1 MKKYNY
7 SNEIANVVKQFL
19 DEDDWH
25 YSFDEN
31 RGNFKFGLCIDSKM
45 KNIRYLV
52 DVDDDNVIV
61 YGTAPVGA
69 DSDDKQMMAKM
80 AEYICRVNYGL
91 QNGSFELDFR
101 DGEIRFKSYV
111 DCDGCMPGKDVI
123 RNSVHCTAMMFERYS
138 PGMIDIIFA
147 GSNAKEAIEKC
158 EKSPEEELRSM
169 LSVLGEEF
177 GDGGIDE
184 MLERVA
190 QRLGIATDDET
201 ECLSAEDTDVHMDLF
216 RKKEGAE

>member
-1 MKKYNY
+1 
-7 SNEIANVVKQFL
+7 
-19 DEDDWH
+19 
-25 YSFDEN
+25 
-31 RGNFKFGLCIDSKM
+31 
-45 KNIRYLV
+45 
-52 DVDDDNVIV
+52 
-61 YGTAPVGA
+61 
-69 DSDDKQMMAKM
+69 
-80 AEYICRVNYGL
+80 
-91 QNGSFELDFR
+91 
-101 DGEIRFKSYV
+101 
-111 DCDGCMPGKDVI
+111 MPGKDVI

-169 LSVLGEEF
+169 LSALGEEF

-190 QRLGIATDDET
+190 QRLGIATDDGT

>member
-1 MKKYNY
+1 
-7 SNEIANVVKQFL
+7 
-19 DEDDWH
+19 
-25 YSFDEN
+25 
-31 RGNFKFGLCIDSKM
+31 M

-52 DVDDDNVIV
+52 DVDDDSVIV
-61 YGTAPVGA
+61 YGIAPVGA
-69 DSDDKQMMAKM
+69 DSDDKQMMTEM
-80 AEYICRVNYGL
+80 AEYICRANYRL
-91 QNGSFELDFR
+91 QNGAFELDFR

-111 DCDGCMPGKDVI
+111 DCEGCVPGKDVI

-138 PGMIDIIFA
+138 PGMIDIIFV

-158 EKSPEEELRSM
+158 EKSPEEELRTM
-169 LSVLGEEF
+169 LSALGEEF

-190 QRLGIATDDET
+190 QRLGITDGEA
-201 ECLSAEDTDVHMDLF
+201 ECLGAEDTDVHMDLF

>member
-25 YSFDEN
+25 YSFDEEK
-31 RGNFKFGLCIDSKM
+31 GNFKFGLCIDSKM

-61 YGTAPVGA
+61 YGIAPVGA
-69 DSDDKQMMAKM
+69 DCDDKQMMAEM
-80 AEYICRVNYGL
+80 AEYICRANYGL

-111 DCDGCMPGKDVI
+111 DCDGCMPAKDVI

-138 PGMIDIIFA
+138 PGMVDIIFA

-158 EKSPEEELRSM
+158 EKSPE
-169 LSVLGEEF
+169 
-177 GDGGIDE
+177 
-184 MLERVA
+184 
-190 QRLGIATDDET
+190 
-201 ECLSAEDTDVHMDLF
+201 
-216 RKKEGAE
+216 

>member
-1 MKKYNY
+1 MKKNNY

-91 QNGSFELDFR
+91 QNDPLSLTSEMVKFVSR
-101 DGEIRFKSYV
+101 
-111 DCDGCMPGKDVI
+111 
-123 RNSVHCTAMMFERYS
+123 AMWIVM
-138 PGMIDIIFA
+138 DA
-147 GSNAKEAIEKC
+147 
-158 EKSPEEELRSM
+158 
-169 LSVLGEEF
+169 
-177 GDGGIDE
+177 
-184 MLERVA
+184 
-190 QRLGIATDDET
+190 
-201 ECLSAEDTDVHMDLF
+201 CLVRM
-216 RKKEGAE
+216 